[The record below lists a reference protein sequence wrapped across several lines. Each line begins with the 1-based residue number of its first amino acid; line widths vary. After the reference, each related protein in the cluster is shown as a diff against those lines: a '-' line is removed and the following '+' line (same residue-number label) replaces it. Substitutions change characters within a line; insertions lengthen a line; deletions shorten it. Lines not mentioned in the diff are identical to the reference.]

1 MVIRL
6 EFLGEH
12 MKTTISIKPADVKKD
27 WILIDAEGLILG
39 RLAAIVASRLRG
51 KHKATFT
58 PHVDCGDNIVII
70 NAEKVKVTGKKA
82 EDSIFYYHT
91 GYAGGIK
98 GRSINERLAGK
109 NPQSVVEKAIERMI
123 TRGPLQRQQMKHLYV
138 YAGSEHPHAAQQ
150 PKTLD
155 VAALNPK
162 NKRA

>member
-1 MVIRL
+1 
-6 EFLGEH
+6 

-39 RLAAIVASRLRG
+39 RLAAIVANRLRG
-51 KHKATFT
+51 KHKPTFT
-58 PHVDCGDNIVII
+58 PHVDCGDNIII
-70 NAEKVKVTGKKA
+70 VNAEKVKVTGKKA
-82 EDSIFYYHT
+82 EDSVFYYHT

-98 GRSINERLAGK
+98 GRTVNERLAGK

-123 TRGPLQRQQMKHLYV
+123 TRGPLQRQQMKNLHV
-138 YAGSEHPHAAQQ
+138 YAGPEHPHAAQQ
-150 PKTLD
+150 PKALD

>member
-1 MVIRL
+1 
-6 EFLGEH
+6 

-39 RLAAIVASRLRG
+39 RLAAIVANRLRG

-58 PHVDCGDNIVII
+58 PHVDCGDNIII
-70 NAEKVKVTGKKA
+70 VNAEKVKVTGKKA
-82 EDSIFYYHT
+82 EDSVFYYHT
-91 GYAGGIK
+91 GFAGGIK
-98 GRSINERLAGK
+98 GRTVNERLAGK

-123 TRGPLQRQQMKHLYV
+123 TRGPLQRQQMKNLHV
-138 YAGSEHPHAAQQ
+138 YAGPEHPHAAQQ

>member
-1 MVIRL
+1 
-6 EFLGEH
+6 

-27 WILIDAEGLILG
+27 WVLIDAEGLILG

-51 KHKATFT
+51 KHKAIFT
-58 PHVDCGDNIVII
+58 PHVDCGDNIII
-70 NAEKVKVTGKKA
+70 VNAEKVKVTGKKA

-98 GRSINERLAGK
+98 GRSIKDRLASK

-123 TRGPLQRQQMKHLYV
+123 TRGPLQRQQMKNLHVYV
-138 YAGSEHPHAAQQ
+138 GPEHPHAAQQ

>member
-1 MVIRL
+1 
-6 EFLGEH
+6 

-51 KHKATFT
+51 KHKAIFT
-58 PHVDCGDNIVII
+58 PHVDCGDNIII
-70 NAEKVKVTGKKA
+70 VNAEKVKVTGKKA

-98 GRSINERLAGK
+98 GRSVNERLAGK

-123 TRGPLQRQQMKHLYV
+123 TRGPLQRQQMKNLHV
-138 YAGSEHPHAAQQ
+138 YAGPEHPHAAQQ